1 MNAPLKFTLHLAAIL
16 LFAVT
21 ANSAPTS
28 IVDDGLANLAIP
40 GYVKELY
47 RNLSKQDSEN
57 TDATTIRSIPA
68 MYNGEN
74 NRCGFNF
81 SISEVSDYE
90 IFRRAELRIHM
101 KQPSGDLI
109 NTLYLQLY
117 HGRQRGSYKKL
128 SPIREGWVVF
138 DVLNE
143 VNQWR
148 DANHPHKKIHF
159 YIIVYSNE
167 DDLIKGKNGRDCS
180 NSLIQFDQPI
190 EGDDNQPLLMI
201 YSHDLNVA
209 RINITALAEA
219 TNNTQNSTTGRHRRQ
234 TVNNGANLPPLRQS
248 CGKHSLVISLDTL
261 NEIWRLTGRANEHAI
276 FPRSF
281 NINVCAGECSR
292 SIPLSTAQHS
302 IIAYFLHTRN
312 RDDEIL
318 YRNATWGQCCA
329 PVKYRSI
336 ETLFSLPRN
345 EVRIVTIKDMS
356 VEQCSCLT
364 ILERTPVD
372 SQRR

>member
-148 DANHPHKKIHF
+148 DANHPHKKLHF
-159 YIIVYSNE
+159 YVIAYSSK
-167 DDLIKGKNGRDCS
+167 DDLIKGRNGRDCT
-180 NSLIQFDQPI
+180 NPLIQFDQPI

-201 YSHDLNVA
+201 YSHVLNLA
-209 RINITALAEA
+209 NINVSALLEPPNTTRNLTAD
-219 TNNTQNSTTGRHRRQ
+219 RYRHHRR
-234 TVNNGANLPPLRQS
+234 TVHSLVVQPALELRVNQS
-248 CGKHSLVISLDTL
+248 CGTQNLSIGLETL
-261 NEIWRLTGRANEHAI
+261 NEFWHLAHPNQNVV
-276 FPRSF
+276 FPTNF
-281 NINVCAGECSR
+281 NINTCAGECSQ
-292 SIPLSTAQHS
+292 SIHPSAVQHS
-302 IIAYFLHTRN
+302 ALIYYLHTRN
-312 RDDEIL
+312 RNDIL
-318 YRNATWGQCCA
+318 GLYQNAQWKHCCVPA
-329 PVKYRSI
+329 KYRSI
-336 ETLFSLPRN
+336 EVLVRLPRN
-345 EVRIVTIKDMS
+345 EVRIVRVRDIS
-356 VEQCSCLT
+356 VEQCACYSILT
-364 ILERTPVD
+364 
-372 SQRR
+372 